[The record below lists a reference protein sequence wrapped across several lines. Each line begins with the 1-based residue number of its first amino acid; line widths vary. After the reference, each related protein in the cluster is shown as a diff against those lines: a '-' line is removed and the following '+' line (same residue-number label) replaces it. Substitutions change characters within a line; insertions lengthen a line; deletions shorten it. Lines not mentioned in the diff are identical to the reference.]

1 MCRPRIDALRVNAI
15 AFAALAFGVWL
26 GGCSDLYW
34 DRRETIAL
42 SAGDAV
48 AANEV
53 SQVVNPWPPVSGDRN
68 IAFNGQKMQ
77 SAVQRYRTN
86 QVIPPI
92 NAITSEFFPPSASAA
107 GNPGA
112 TGAPGGAATA
122 PTYGS
127 QTAPSSAT
135 ASSSG
140 SP

>member
-1 MCRPRIDALRVNAI
+1 MCRPKIEGSRLNAS

-42 SAGDAV
+42 GAGDAI
-48 AANEV
+48 AANTAV
-53 SQVVNPWPPVSGDRN
+53 QSVNPWPPASGDRN

-77 SAVQRYRTN
+77 AAVQRYRTN

-92 NAITSEFFPPSASAA
+92 NATTSEFVAPSASAA
-107 GNPGA
+107 PGNPGA
-112 TGAPGGAATA
+112 TNAAATSPA
-122 PTYGS
+122 YGS
-127 QTAPSSAT
+127 QTSPVSAT
-135 ASSSG
+135 ASASG

>member
-92 NAITSEFFPPSASAA
+92 NATTSEFVAPSASAA
-107 GNPGA
+107 PGNP
-112 TGAPGGAATA
+112 GAPGGAAA
-122 PTYGS
+122 SPMYGS
-127 QTAPSSAT
+127 QTAPSGASAS
-135 ASSSG
+135 ASG